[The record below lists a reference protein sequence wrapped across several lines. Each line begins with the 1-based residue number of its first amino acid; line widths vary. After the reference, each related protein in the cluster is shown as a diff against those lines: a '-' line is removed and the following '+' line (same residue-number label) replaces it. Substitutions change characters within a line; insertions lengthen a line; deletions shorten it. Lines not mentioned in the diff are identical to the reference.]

1 MRFLV
6 LVALVLAA
14 SSAQAR
20 DLTSEEK
27 GAVADS
33 IKRDLKDPDS
43 AQFKW
48 MPFLEERGTGYCGLL
63 NSKNTYG
70 GYTGFEPFTG
80 LLQIADG
87 KVVGVGWRAIS
98 GGPRNTPD
106 VVAALCAEDGYAD
119 LSAAIAR

>member
-20 DLTSEEK
+20 DLTDVEK
-27 GAVADS
+27 GAIADS

-48 MPFLEERGTGYCGLL
+48 MPYREDHGTGYCGMI
-63 NSKNTYG
+63 NSKNSYG
-70 GYTGFEPFTG
+70 GYTGFQPYNAV
-80 LLQIADG
+80 LILKDG
-87 KVVGVGWRAIS
+87 VAVSAVIITVGGSDTETKVAYWGCGQ
-98 GGPRNTPD
+98 
-106 VVAALCAEDGYAD
+106 DGYPD
-119 LSAAIAR
+119 LDSAK